1 MLTPRRRHD
10 GSSPQHRKLCA
21 TPIVF
26 FPDVLSLTKTD
37 TFLRHVSSW
46 TELLQRETGID
57 LILES
62 LVYLEG
68 RGRRECIRWHWLL
81 LLLLL
86 LLRLQLQLQLKY
98 CTVSCSFYSVV

>member
-10 GSSPQHRKLCA
+10 GSSPSTENYVRLQL
-21 TPIVF
+21 F
-26 FPDVLSLTKTD
+26 FPPDVLSLTMTD

-68 RGRRECIRWHWLL
+68 WGDR
-81 LLLLL
+81 
-86 LLRLQLQLQLKY
+86 
-98 CTVSCSFYSVV
+98 SA